1 MITEVQAA
9 ELFVFFEKYASAL
22 YGMARDEKEKLGAL
36 LSNSLPRIEHA
47 ISTAQ
52 ANTKLIENYENRR
65 IALQESLGCP
75 EMTFAQLIEEVPDT
89 HRLSLSSLFRRI
101 QASVDEINFTN
112 EKSMEVA
119 HTNITRLNPET
130 LIAAK
135 PGGEGA
141 PAAVSYGAARGYQ
154 SADTPSI
161 FKTKV

>member
-1 MITEVQAA
+1 MITEAQAA

-22 YGMARDEKEKLGAL
+22 HGMARDEKEKLSAL

-65 IALQESLGCP
+65 ITLQASLGCP
-75 EMTFAQLIEEVPDT
+75 DMTFSQLIEEIPET
-89 HRLSLSSLFRRI
+89 HRLSLSSLFRQI
-101 QASVDEINFTN
+101 QSSVDEIKFTN

-130 LIAAK
+130 LLAAK
-135 PGGEGA
+135 PGNEGVA
-141 PAAVSYGAARGYQ
+141 TALPYGAARGYQ
-154 SADTPSI
+154 NAEAPSI

>member
-1 MITEVQAA
+1 MFTEAQAA

-22 YGMARDEKEKLGAL
+22 HNMARDEKDKLSAL

-65 IALQESLGCP
+65 IALQQSLGCP
-75 EMTFAQLIEEVPDT
+75 GMTFSELLEKIPET
-89 HRLSLSSLFRRI
+89 HSLSLSSLFRQI
-101 QASVDEINFTN
+101 QAAVDEIKFTN

-130 LIAAK
+130 LLAAK
-135 PGGEGA
+135 PGGENGA
-141 PAAVSYGAARGYQ
+141 AQAPYGAARGYQ
-154 SADTPSI
+154 GAGSPSI
-161 FKTKV
+161 FKAKV